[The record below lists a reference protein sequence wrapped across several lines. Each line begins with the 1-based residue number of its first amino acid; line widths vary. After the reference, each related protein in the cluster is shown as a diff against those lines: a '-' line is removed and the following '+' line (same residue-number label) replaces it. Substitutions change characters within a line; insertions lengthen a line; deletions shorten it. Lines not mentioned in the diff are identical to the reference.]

1 MSNASF
7 NWHAKTP
14 PPRTQPIIPVA
25 GSHTPDLSGL
35 LGSLHIT
42 QHVLEMFHGTLPAGP
57 QNRLLDRLPN
67 RLTRSSQKPKNS
79 ICPGN
84 RKFGRDWV
92 TYRFETQSAGP
103 AVLPKKASS
112 EGQQRKTATSDLSGS
127 DNYAYAFA

>member
-57 QNRLLDRLPN
+57 QNRLLDRLAN
-67 RLTRSSQKPKNS
+67 RLTEIVSEAQKLDPSWKGNS
-79 ICPGN
+79 VQFAC
-84 RKFGRDWV
+84 
-92 TYRFETQSAGP
+92 A
-103 AVLPKKASS
+103 LPVIK
-112 EGQQRKTATSDLSGS
+112 SDTVFSNS
-127 DNYAYAFA
+127 RR